1 MSRRWVWAPQTK
13 KVELIAGSQ
22 SFPMEPRDRG
32 EWTVE
37 LASPLDTADY
47 AFRLDSSEPRPDPRS
62 PLQREGVHGFSRPVA
77 FDEFQWTD
85 ASWRPPSLSSAII
98 YELHIGTFT
107 EAGTFDSAIDK
118 LDYLVNLGITHVEL
132 MPVAEFSGERGWGY
146 DGVDLFAPHHH
157 YGGPEGLM
165 RLVNE
170 CHRRGL
176 AVILDVVYN
185 HLGPDGA
192 YLSQFGPYFTE
203 RYRTPW
209 GMAVNLDDSGSDEVR
224 RFLCDNALSWLRD
237 YHFDGL
243 RLDAVHAIFDSSA
256 IHFLEQLATEVHA
269 LEATLGRS
277 LVLIAESDLNQP
289 RLVTPI
295 AAGGFGLHAQWNDEF
310 HHALHA
316 LITGE
321 RAGYYSDFG
330 KLGNLA
336 HVLTNVFAMDG
347 QYSSFRQRTFGRPV
361 SNLTYDHFV
370 GFVQNHDQVGNRA
383 CGERIGHLVDTDS
396 LKIAA
401 AALIAGPFI
410 PMLFQGEEWNASSP
424 FQYFT
429 SFDNPDLAEA
439 VRKGRRA
446 EFAHFHNSAE
456 VPDPQAVETFRRSK
470 LKWEELDQE
479 SHRTMLNWYKAL
491 IHLRRANRDFSDP
504 RRENMAVTYNE
515 DARWLVMRRGQS
527 LVAFNFSRESR
538 TVPLGNLRANYHVAL
553 ASASVGGSGVDSIEL
568 TGRSVAILLPPSA
581 N

>member
-1 MSRRWVWAPQTK
+1 
-13 KVELIAGSQ
+13 
-22 SFPMEPRDRG
+22 
-32 EWTVE
+32 
-37 LASPLDTADY
+37 
-47 AFRLDSSEPRPDPRS
+47 
-62 PLQREGVHGFSRPVA
+62 
-77 FDEFQWTD
+77 
-85 ASWRPPSLSSAII
+85 
-98 YELHIGTFT
+98 
-107 EAGTFDSAIDK
+107 
-118 LDYLVNLGITHVEL
+118 
-132 MPVAEFSGERGWGY
+132 
-146 DGVDLFAPHHH
+146 
-157 YGGPEGLM
+157 M

-383 CGERIGHLVDTDS
+383 CGERIGHLVDADS
-396 LKIAA
+396 LKFAA

-410 PMLFQGEEWNASSP
+410 PMLFKARNGM
-424 FQYFT
+424 
-429 SFDNPDLAEA
+429 
-439 VRKGRRA
+439 RRA
-446 EFAHFHNSAE
+446 HFSTSPALTIQTWPRRFE
-456 VPDPQAVETFRRSK
+456 KAVEPS
-470 LKWEELDQE
+470 
-479 SHRTMLNWYKAL
+479 
-491 IHLRRANRDFSDP
+491 
-504 RRENMAVTYNE
+504 
-515 DARWLVMRRGQS
+515 
-527 LVAFNFSRESR
+527 SR
-538 TVPLGNLRANYHVAL
+538 TFIIQPRCPIHRQSRLLDVPSSNGRNSIKNL
-553 ASASVGGSGVDSIEL
+553 IEL
-568 TGRSVAILLPPSA
+568 C
-581 N
+581 